1 MSDERGPTTGTTGA
15 TAGATDDVPARPA
28 TFRAVPMPALIA
40 VGFLAICVSP
50 IAFLGGPWFLV
61 FLLPLALGWWVV
73 RTRTTV
79 DVEALQVRSAWGS
92 QRLAWDDLA
101 TLRVVERGWV
111 RAVRG
116 DESELALVGVR
127 TRDLGRVAQASGGR
141 ITMPTPEEVEDAAAH
156 QRELE
161 ATRMRI
167 ARLREAE
174 QEPDQATDQQTEQQ
188 TDGDA
193 ADATPGEGPER
204 A

>member
-1 MSDERGPTTGTTGA
+1 MSTERGTTAGTT
-15 TAGATDDVPARPA
+15 AGPTDEVPARPA

-40 VGFLAICVSP
+40 VGFVAICISP

-79 DVEALQVRSAWGS
+79 DVEALRVRSAWGS

-174 QEPDQATDQQTEQQ
+174 QQTEQQ
-188 TDGDA
+188 TEQETSETEQQTDRDA
-193 ADATPGEGPER
+193 ADATPGEGSER

>member
-1 MSDERGPTTGTTGA
+1 MTETTDE
-15 TAGATDDVPARPA
+15 VPARPA

-40 VGFLAICVSP
+40 VGFVAICISP

-79 DVEALQVRSAWGS
+79 DVEALRVRSAWGS

-174 QEPDQATDQQTEQQ
+174 QQTDQQTEQEPEQQ
-188 TDGDA
+188 TDRDA
-193 ADATPGEGPER
+193 ADATPGEGSER

>member
-1 MSDERGPTTGTTGA
+1 M
-15 TAGATDDVPARPA
+15 
-28 TFRAVPMPALIA
+28 
-40 VGFLAICVSP
+40 
-50 IAFLGGPWFLV
+50 
-61 FLLPLALGWWVV
+61 V

-79 DVEALQVRSAWGS
+79 DVEALRVRSAWGS

-174 QEPDQATDQQTEQQ
+174 QDRPA
-188 TDGDA
+188 DGGDRPGPRRR
-193 ADATPGEGPER
+193 DPGRGTPSGRNLGRSSP
-204 A
+204 

>member
-1 MSDERGPTTGTTGA
+1 
-15 TAGATDDVPARPA
+15 
-28 TFRAVPMPALIA
+28 
-40 VGFLAICVSP
+40 
-50 IAFLGGPWFLV
+50 
-61 FLLPLALGWWVV
+61 VV

-79 DVEALQVRSAWGS
+79 DVEALRVRTAWGF

-174 QEPDQATDQQTEQQ
+174 QETDQQTGQQ

-193 ADATPGEGPER
+193 ADATPGEGSER